1 MLFLV
6 SGGVAVAD
14 YNSVVEGEKI
24 IKTALDNFGRID
36 ILINNAGILRDRSF
50 QKVSEQVWTNFITI
64 FSNLS
69 VIILV
74 DKIKLLF
81 NIFFG

>member
-1 MLFLV
+1 M
-6 SGGVAVAD
+6 AD

-50 QKVSEQVWTNFITI
+50 AKISEQVNKIVSYLNHAT
-64 FSNLS
+64 LS
-69 VIILV
+69 QRH
-74 DKIKLLF
+74 
-81 NIFFG
+81 

>member
-1 MLFLV
+1 M
-6 SGGVAVAD
+6 AD

-50 QKVSEQVWTNFITI
+50 AKISEQV
-64 FSNLS
+64 SK
-69 VIILV
+69 
-74 DKIKLLF
+74 D
-81 NIFFG
+81 